1 MLDKILTLQFGGYG
15 GYYGGTFGELLFQM
29 EQAGFFS
36 YVLPF
41 LLIFAL
47 VFGILTRTQIFKD
60 NKAINAVLALVVGLL
75 SLQFDFVPI
84 FFSEIFPRLGIGL
97 AIILALLILAGLF
110 FDPKNKL
117 VNYSLLAV
125 GVIVFLVVLI
135 QTAGWVGWTSGFLLY
150 DNWPGIVMMIVFL
163 AIVALVINS
172 VGSRRQRTQQ
182 PSYEGFWARSP
193 QPE

>member
-1 MLDKILTLQFGGYG
+1 MLDKIFTFQAG
-15 GYYGGTFGELLFQM
+15 GYYGGTFGEVISYM

-36 YVLPF
+36 YILPF

-47 VFGILTRTQIFKD
+47 VFGILTRTQIFKN
-60 NKAINAVLALVVGLL
+60 NKGINAILALVVGLL
-75 SLQFDFVPI
+75 SLQFNFVPI

-150 DNWPGIVMMIVFL
+150 DNWPRIVMIIIV
-163 AIVALVINS
+163 IALLGFVINS
-172 VGSRRQRTQQ
+172 MGPKKQKSQQ
-182 PSYEGFWARSP
+182 PPYEGFWARSP